1 MELEA
6 IKNPIT
12 KPGVEK
18 VMRKTD
24 ESSIDRKA
32 IFKQFINDNY
42 PKYKEGVKKT
52 LSLFLH
58 IERHAAKKPKERIDT
73 YY

>member
-42 PKYKEGVKKT
+42 PKYK
-52 LSLFLH
+52 
-58 IERHAAKKPKERIDT
+58 
-73 YY
+73 